1 MLHTL
6 DGPGFRD
13 RRRSNDGLRRRRH
26 AAGVMLIKNR
36 FRPRTTAVIMVLQLP
51 LLLLITSITSLGN
64 SFIPFLWAIVI
75 AAHHMLRRA
84 E

>member
-1 MLHTL
+1 MARF
-6 DGPGFRD
+6 PP
-13 RRRSNDGLRRRRH
+13 
-26 AAGVMLIKNR
+26 AADALLGVILIKNR
-36 FRPRTTAVIMVLQLP
+36 FQPRTTAVIMVVQLP

-64 SFIPFLWAIVI
+64 TFIPFLWAIVI